1 MVVMMMVLMMVMMM
15 NMMMMMPMVKLWELC
30 YKKATNSNRQLL
42 SPFSLPSVV
51 TRRYHHH
58 HPRRHLL
65 AYLKLIILILKITIA
80 DPIKSSKMFERL
92 KLDFKTHL

>member
-1 MVVMMMVLMMVMMM
+1 MVMMMVLMMVMMM
-15 NMMMMMPMVKLWELC
+15 NMMMMMVKLWELC

-42 SPFSLPSVV
+42 SPFSLPPVV

-65 AYLKLIILILKITIA
+65 AYIKLILKITIA